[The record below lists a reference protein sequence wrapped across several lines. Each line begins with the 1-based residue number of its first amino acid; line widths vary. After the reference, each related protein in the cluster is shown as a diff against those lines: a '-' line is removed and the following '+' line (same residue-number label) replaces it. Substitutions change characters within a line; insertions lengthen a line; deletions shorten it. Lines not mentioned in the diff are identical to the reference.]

1 MSFKERVILLYD
13 HFIILIRSI
22 SAFLLLLVIA
32 RILGKQ
38 TLSNMNFHDF
48 VTAVIMG
55 AIAANL
61 AFNEKM
67 EVIHLI
73 ISLVVF
79 TGTSYLLSKLNL
91 RSRKIRLLAEG
102 SPTVLIEGGKILEHN
117 LSKNKMTMDSF
128 NQALRQK
135 EVFDINEVEYAL
147 LEVNGQIS
155 VMKKKQFRTVTMQD
169 IHKKDKT
176 KEQLPIEIIMDGQL
190 LKENMSLNQVSQDQ
204 LTKQLK
210 SHQKQISDV
219 FYAVIGS
226 NGKLYIDYYK
236 DQLKHPVDVE

>member
-1 MSFKERVILLYD
+1 MIDHLNILV
-13 HFIILIRSI
+13 RSI
-22 SAFLLLLVIA
+22 SAFLLLLLIT
-32 RILGKQ
+32 RMLGKQ

-67 EVIHLI
+67 EVIHLL

-79 TGTSYLLSKLNL
+79 TGTSYLLSKWNL
-91 RSRKIRLLAEG
+91 KSRKMRLLAEG
-102 SPTVLIEGGKILEHN
+102 SPTVLIEGGKVLEDN
-117 LSKNKMTMDSF
+117 LAKSKMTLDSL

-155 VMKKKQFRTVTMQD
+155 VMKKKQFRTITMQD
-169 IHKKDKT
+169 INQKKDT
-176 KEQLPIEIIMDGQL
+176 KERLPIEMIMDGQL
-190 LKENMSLNQVSQDQ
+190 LKENINLNDVSEDQ
-204 LTKQLK
+204 LLKQLK
-210 SHQKQISDV
+210 SNEKQVSDV

-236 DQLKHPVDVE
+236 DQLQHPVDVE

>member
-1 MSFKERVILLYD
+1 MV
-13 HFIILIRSI
+13 RSI
-22 SAFLLLLVIA
+22 SAFLLLLLIT
-32 RILGKQ
+32 RMLGKQ

-67 EVIHLI
+67 EVIHLL

-79 TGTSYLLSKLNL
+79 TGTSYLLSKWNL
-91 RSRKIRLLAEG
+91 KSRKMRLLAEG
-102 SPTVLIEGGKILEHN
+102 SPTVLIEGGKVLEDN
-117 LSKNKMTMDSF
+117 LAKNKMTLDSL

-155 VMKKKQFRTVTMQD
+155 VMKKKQFRTITMQD
-169 IHKKDKT
+169 INQKKDT
-176 KEQLPIEIIMDGQL
+176 KERLPIEMIMDGQL
-190 LKENMSLNQVSQDQ
+190 LKENINLNDVSEDQ
-204 LTKQLK
+204 LLKQLK
-210 SHQKQISDV
+210 SNEKQVSDV

-236 DQLKHPVDVE
+236 DQLQHPVDVE

>member
-1 MSFKERVILLYD
+1 M
-13 HFIILIRSI
+13 
-22 SAFLLLLVIA
+22 
-32 RILGKQ
+32 LGKQ

-67 EVIHLI
+67 EVIHLL

-79 TGTSYLLSKLNL
+79 TGTSYLLSKWNL
-91 RSRKIRLLAEG
+91 KSRKMRLLAEG
-102 SPTVLIEGGKILEHN
+102 SPTVLIEGGKVLEDN
-117 LSKNKMTMDSF
+117 LAKNKMTLDSL

-155 VMKKKQFRTVTMQD
+155 VMKKKQFRTITMQD
-169 IHKKDKT
+169 INQKKDT
-176 KEQLPIEIIMDGQL
+176 KERLPIEMIMDGQL
-190 LKENMSLNQVSQDQ
+190 LKENINLNDVSEDQ
-204 LTKQLK
+204 LLKQLK
-210 SHQKQISDV
+210 SNEKQVSDV

-236 DQLKHPVDVE
+236 DQLQHPVDVE

>member
-1 MSFKERVILLYD
+1 MIDHLNILV
-13 HFIILIRSI
+13 RSI
-22 SAFLLLLVIA
+22 SAFLLLLLIT
-32 RILGKQ
+32 RMLGKQ

-67 EVIHLI
+67 EVIHLL

-79 TGTSYLLSKLNL
+79 TGTSYLLSKWNL
-91 RSRKIRLLAEG
+91 KSRKMRLLAEG
-102 SPTVLIEGGKILEHN
+102 SPTVLIEGGKVLEDN
-117 LSKNKMTMDSF
+117 LAKNKMTLDSL

-155 VMKKKQFRTVTMQD
+155 VMKKKQFRTITMQD
-169 IHKKDKT
+169 INQKKDT
-176 KEQLPIEIIMDGQL
+176 KERLPIEMIMDGQL
-190 LKENMSLNQVSQDQ
+190 LKENINLNDVSEDQ
-204 LTKQLK
+204 LLKQLK
-210 SHQKQISDV
+210 SNEKQVSDV

-236 DQLKHPVDVE
+236 DQLQHPVDVE